1 MCWASGCRRTRVRG
15 SLGGRLRRARQPRRA
30 RRSDRLLRRSDRLS
44 RSGRR
49 QAWPEATVQT
59 CVVHLIRAAMRFVSH
74 PRPQGRHRRAEA
86 DLSGRERRDSA
97 CRARRLRGDR
107 AGQGATPRPAR
118 HSVTRGKRFTPF
130 LAFPPEL
137 RRVIYTTNSI
147 ESLNYQL
154 RKITQEPRPLPQRS
168 RGRQAALAGDL
179 RHRRQTSARPGERTK
194 SPHRATQSTRT
205 PRRGPGHDELETS
218 TATALTGLPRPHQP
232 PPLTTM
238 TANAY
243 TKNLTGSPGCI
254 ESTSQVRFNA

>member
-1 MCWASGCRRTRVRG
+1 M
-15 SLGGRLRRARQPRRA
+15 
-30 RRSDRLLRRSDRLS
+30 
-44 RSGRR
+44 
-49 QAWPEATVQT
+49 
-59 CVVHLIRAAMRFVSH
+59 
-74 PRPQGRHRRAEA
+74 
-86 DLSGRERRDSA
+86 
-97 CRARRLRGDR
+97 
-107 AGQGATPRPAR
+107 
-118 HSVTRGKRFTPF
+118 TRGERFTPF

-179 RHRRQTSARPGERTK
+179 RHRRQTSARPGERAK

-218 TATALTGLPRPHQP
+218 TATALTGLPRPRQP
-232 PPLTTM
+232 PPLITM

-243 TKNLTGSPGCI
+243 TKNLTGSQKDQNDPLLSVTMITTGSSFPSSGSTGQA
-254 ESTSQVRFNA
+254 STSGRPNTSPGSWPGPTRPRCAGYRRARSGRNVRTWTSSPGIPPGPADGGLDLAEVQSPDLVRSAGLGSERDLALLSDPTPLR